1 MQIDSTLV
9 SLILAAGTFFIGRIS
24 AAKQGGRESGQM
36 LSDLGYIKR
45 CVEAV
50 EKKLERVEQQ
60 YNKLESRVSRIEEAM
75 KIYHKEEL

>member
-1 MQIDSTLV
+1 MQIDTTLL
-9 SLILAAGTFFIGRIS
+9 SLLLAAGTFFIGRIS

-45 CVEAV
+45 GVEGV

>member
-1 MQIDSTLV
+1 MQIDSTLL
-9 SLILAAGTFFIGRIS
+9 SLLLAAGTFFLGRIS

-45 CVEAV
+45 GVEGV

-75 KIYHKEEL
+75 KIFHKEEL